1 MAVTALIYGLSL
13 PLLALVMN
21 ARGIDST
28 LIGWSAAVQ
37 SVGIV
42 LIAPFLPAYMSR
54 VGPAMPMLGAILV
67 SLVAFLLLP
76 LFTSTGAWFLLR
88 FVIGSAGGVLWVC
101 GDAWVNE
108 VATERIRGRVVAG
121 YGVAIAAGFSL
132 GPLLLS
138 VTGSDSAA
146 PFLISSAIIL
156 LSALPLLPVLRIAP
170 SMGGEQAGGLFHY
183 FKLTPIPMM
192 MCLVYAV
199 AEAILFT
206 FLPLYGIDQGLDQ
219 RQVLH
224 LIALI
229 GFGGMLGQIPLGWLA
244 DQMDRTVLACLSI
257 FFVAVV
263 AFALPVVIT
272 LPVWNL
278 VSMLFLG
285 AFASGIYML
294 SMVMVG
300 ERFSGADLAAA
311 SALLGLMFGAGSVLG
326 PPIGGLAMKFFPPH
340 GVPLSIALMFA
351 AFLPVMVVA
360 LLRKDRR

>member
-28 LIGWSAAVQ
+28 LIGLSAAVQ
-37 SVGIV
+37 SIGIV

-138 VTGSDSAA
+138 VTGSDSVA